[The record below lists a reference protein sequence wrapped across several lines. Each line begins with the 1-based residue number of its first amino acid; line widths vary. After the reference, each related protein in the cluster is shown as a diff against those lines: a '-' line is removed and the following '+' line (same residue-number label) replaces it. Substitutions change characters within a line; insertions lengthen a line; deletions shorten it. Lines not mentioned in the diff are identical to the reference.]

1 MGVEVPPELL
11 QFDVERH
18 SPCWPVERAHVCCE
32 AAKPARSVRVVMV
45 WRSIVFVLLVVAV
58 GLTLLFQWLLFGLYI
73 RISVYGVHNRRTS
86 IYRSNVLVPAE
97 SFHLPQLA
105 H

>member
-1 MGVEVPPELL
+1 MPPELL

-32 AAKPARSVRVVMV
+32 AAKPASSVRVVMV
-45 WRSIVFVLLVVAV
+45 WRSVVFVLLVVAC
-58 GLTLLFQWLLFGLYI
+58 WLDFAFPVATFRIIYPYI
-73 RISVYGVHNRRTS
+73 SIHNLRTS
-86 IYRSNVLVPAE
+86 INRSNVLVPAE